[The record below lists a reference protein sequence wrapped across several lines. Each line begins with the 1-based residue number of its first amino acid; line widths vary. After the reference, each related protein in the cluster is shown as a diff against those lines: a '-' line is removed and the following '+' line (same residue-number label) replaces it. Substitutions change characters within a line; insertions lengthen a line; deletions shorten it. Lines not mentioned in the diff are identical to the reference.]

1 MIIKINVLRTKTLD
15 LDKFA
20 VYIKLKNDLYCCGFR
35 YQYTLTTLVLTI
47 HFVYSMHDP
56 NQCDCVDVR
65 RPIINFLIRCPTHR

>member
-35 YQYTLTTLVLTI
+35 YQYTLTTLVLTNP
-47 HFVYSMHDP
+47 F
-56 NQCDCVDVR
+56 CV
-65 RPIINFLIRCPTHR
+65 LHA